1 MTTTKAVSPNGNT
14 YIKTRTIGDATVTVI
29 EFDERTRD
37 NGKVYWASSTLEVT
51 AGKKKATIHTENG
64 RLRVPSAPELKNP
77 TIRQAIDAALGR
89 KKGTL
94 PEPVRNAAPARGT
107 PSSPAPAAGRSTGRR
122 SAPVPADLLERMTA
136 TLSQNEAARMA
147 ADAADRQGLDAKPS
161 TRRTRSSAK
170 AGK

>member
-1 MTTTKAVSPNGNT
+1 MTTAKAVSPNGNT
-14 YIKTRTIGDATVTVI
+14 YIKTRTIGDATVTVV
-29 EFDERTRD
+29 EFDEQTRD

-51 AGKKKATIHTENG
+51 AGKKKGTILTVNG
-64 RLRVPSAPELKNP
+64 RLRVPSAPTLKNP

-89 KKGTL
+89 PAGTL
-94 PEPVRNAAPARGT
+94 PEPVRNRRPAAT
-107 PSSPAPAAGRSTGRR
+107 TPAAGRS
-122 SAPVPADLLERMTA
+122 APVPTDLVERMTA

-147 ADAADRQGLDAKPS
+147 ADAAERQGMNAKPS

>member
-1 MTTTKAVSPNGNT
+1 MTTTKAVSPNGNN
-14 YIKTRTIGDATVTVI
+14 YIKTRTIGDATITVI

-51 AGKKKATIHTENG
+51 AGKKKATIRTENG
-64 RLRVPSAPELKNP
+64 RLRVPTAPELKNP

-94 PEPVRNAAPARGT
+94 PEPVRNRRTPAT
-107 PSSPAPAAGRSTGRR
+107 APAAGRSTGR
-122 SAPVPADLLERMTA
+122 SAPVPTDLVERMTA

-161 TRRTRSSAK
+161 TRRTRPSAK